1 MSEQMIDDLCSM
13 FNKDVRADVRLTA
26 SNQILSL
33 TGSSEGRLFIRQNKK
48 LLELILS
55 NIAETGRI
63 QLDAVLELVNLTAD
77 EPLCEILIK
86 QYDVIETFVKN
97 VTNAKSVHADKFCS
111 LLSNLTRN
119 SRHAAL
125 VFEKIQTEGLNLL
138 FGIYLKISYNSVGNT
153 LDYLG
158 QVLANLTQVPNG
170 RMFFLDKEKL
180 NIQKLLP
187 FLSHESIVRRGAAA
201 ILVKNICFVSDDNNW
216 LLGPSVDILPAL
228 MLPLA
233 GGPEVANLDMDD
245 MDKLPD
251 DLQFLE
257 ETKQREED
265 DDIRKMLVE
274 AIHLLC
280 NKKEDRQFIR
290 EKNTY
295 VILRELHKFE
305 MTLEAESENNRAIQQ
320 LIDLLIGD
328 DPDVSELSKV
338 EVPEE
343 LKEKLEQTDKE
354 ELERIEKYKRG
365 ELEEEDAAGVVM
377 MK

>member
-1 MSEQMIDDLCSM
+1 M
-13 FNKDVRADVRLTA
+13 
-26 SNQILSL
+26 
-33 TGSSEGRLFIRQNKK
+33 
-48 LLELILS
+48 
-55 NIAETGRI
+55 
-63 QLDAVLELVNLTAD
+63 
-77 EPLCEILIK
+77 
-86 QYDVIETFVKN
+86 KN
-97 VTNAKSVHADKFCS
+97 VTNAKSLHADKFCS
-111 LLSNLTRN
+111 ILSNLTRN

-138 FGIYLKISYNSVGNT
+138 FGIYLKISYNSAGNT

-158 QVLANLTQVPNG
+158 QVLANLTQVCTSIFNKEIKSLEVPNG

-257 ETKQREED
+257 ETKQRE
-265 DDIRKMLVE
+265 V
-274 AIHLLC
+274 
-280 NKKEDRQFIR
+280 F
-290 EKNTY
+290 Y
-295 VILRELHKFE
+295 
-305 MTLEAESENNRAIQQ
+305 
-320 LIDLLIGD
+320 
-328 DPDVSELSKV
+328 
-338 EVPEE
+338 
-343 LKEKLEQTDKE
+343 
-354 ELERIEKYKRG
+354 
-365 ELEEEDAAGVVM
+365 
-377 MK
+377 